1 MSNSIT
7 NDFDTVSAAAWK
19 QKIQVDLKG
28 ADYNKTLLTQ
38 TNEGITIKPFYHADD
53 FEKLTITTQN
63 TDLNICEK
71 IWVSFEKKANKK
83 ALDVLNRGANSIKFT
98 CTKHFDFTV
107 LFHELLHKKIEF
119 HFDFHFY
126 DTDFILELSDFLSKE
141 TVFYNLDFIGHLAA
155 KGNWIKNQ
163 PQDIEQLKKILTLRP
178 RTNIISVNTAIY
190 QNAGANTVQQVA
202 YALAHA
208 NEYLSAFGGEIAP
221 YIQFNNAIGSNYF
234 FEIAKLRALRYLY
247 PLICKEYQVE
257 TSTQLF
263 CEPSLR
269 NKTIYDY
276 NVNMLRTTTECMSA
290 ILGGAQTIS
299 NQPYDHLFLKTNEF
313 GERIARNQL
322 VILKEESHFNNGQ
335 HLANDS
341 YYIESITQQ
350 IATKALKLFKEI
362 EKNGGFIKQLK
373 QGTIQRKI
381 SENAKK
387 EQAQFDDGSL
397 VLLGSNK
404 YPNPLD
410 QMKNV
415 VELSL
420 FKKKQGHKTAITPII
435 GIRLAEAS
443 EKTRINTE
451 NQ

>member
-7 NDFDTVSAAAWK
+7 NNFDAVSAAAWK

-38 TNEGITIKPFYHADD
+38 TNEGIIIKPFYHADD
-53 FEKLTITTQN
+53 FEKLEIPSQKIDVT
-63 TDLNICEK
+63 ICEK

-83 ALDVLNRGANSIKFT
+83 ALNVLNRGANALKFT
-98 CTKHFDFTV
+98 CTKTFDYTL
-107 LFHELLHKKIEF
+107 LFNNLLHKKIEF
-119 HFDFHFY
+119 HFEFHFY
-126 DTDFILELSDFLSKE
+126 DTAFILELSAYLAKE
-141 TVFYNLDFIGHLAA
+141 IVYYNLDFIGHLSQ
-155 KGNWIKNQ
+155 KGNWIKSQ
-163 PQDIEQLKKILTLRP
+163 SQDIEQLKHLLEQRP
-178 RTNIISVNTAIY
+178 HSNLISIDAAIY

-208 NEYLSAFGGEIAP
+208 NEYLSIFGSDIAP
-221 YIQFNNAIGSNYF
+221 QIQFNMAIGSNYF
-234 FEIAKLRALRYLY
+234 FEIAKLRALRYLF
-247 PLICKEYQVE
+247 PLICKEYGVD
-257 TSTQLF
+257 TTTQLF

-335 HLANDS
+335 HIANDS
-341 YYIESITQQ
+341 YYIESITKQ
-350 IATKALKLFKEI
+350 IASKALDLFKEI
-362 EKNGGFIKQLK
+362 ENTGGFIKQLK

-381 SENAKK
+381 AENANK
-387 EQAQFDDGSL
+387 EQTQFDDGTL

-410 QMKNV
+410 KMKAKI
-415 VELSL
+415 ELAP
-420 FKKKQGHKTAITPII
+420 FKKKQGHKTAIVPIT

-443 EKTRINTE
+443 EKKRINTE
-451 NQ
+451 NE

>member
-7 NDFDTVSAAAWK
+7 NDFDAVSAAAWK

-53 FEKLTITTQN
+53 FEKLEIPFKN
-63 TDLNICEK
+63 TEVNICEK
-71 IWVSFEKKANKK
+71 IWLSFEKKANKK
-83 ALDVLNRGANSIKFT
+83 ALDVLNRGADSIKFT
-98 CTKHFDFTV
+98 CTKPFDYTI
-107 LFHELLHKKIEF
+107 LFNKLLQKNIEF
-119 HFDFHFY
+119 HFDFHFF
-126 DTDFILELSDFLSKE
+126 DSDFILKLSEYLEKE
-141 TVFYNLDFIGHLAA
+141 TVFYNLDFISHLAE
-155 KGNWIKNQ
+155 KGNWIKSQ
-163 PQDIEQLKKILTLRP
+163 SHDIAQLKDIIQQRP
-178 RTNIISVNTAIY
+178 TSNIIGVNTGIY

-208 NEYLSAFGGEIAP
+208 NEYLAAFGGSIAP
-221 YIQFNNAIGSNYF
+221 TIQFNLAIGSNYF

-247 PLICKEYQVE
+247 PLICKEYGVD
-257 TSTQLF
+257 TTTQLF

-276 NVNMLRTTTECMSA
+276 NVNMLRTTTECMST

-299 NQPYDHLFLKTNEF
+299 NLPYDHLFLKTNEF

-322 VILKEESHFNNGQ
+322 VILKEESHFNNAQ
-335 HLANDS
+335 HIANDS
-341 YYIESITQQ
+341 YYIESITKQ
-350 IATKALKLFKEI
+350 IATKALALFKEI
-362 EKNGGFIKQLK
+362 EKTGGFIKQLK

-381 SENAKK
+381 AESAKK
-387 EQAQFDDGSL
+387 EQAQFDDGTL

-415 VELSL
+415 IELAP
-420 FKKKQGHKTAITPII
+420 FKKKQGHKTAIIPLT

-443 EKTRINTE
+443 EKTRINNETV
-451 NQ
+451 

>member
-7 NDFDTVSAAAWK
+7 NDFDAVSAAAWK
-19 QKIQVDLKG
+19 QKIQFDLKG

-53 FEKLTITTQN
+53 FEKLEIPSKN

-83 ALDVLNRGANSIKFT
+83 ALDVLNRGANAIKFT
-98 CTKHFDFTV
+98 CTKPFDCAL
-107 LFHELLHKKIEF
+107 LFNNLLNKNTEF
-119 HFDFHFY
+119 HFEFKFFDSNFF
-126 DTDFILELSDFLSKE
+126 LELSNYLTKE
-141 TVFYNLDFIGHLAA
+141 TVFYNLDIIGHVAS
-155 KGNWIKNQ
+155 KGTWFKSQ
-163 PQDIEQLKKILTLRP
+163 SQDIEQLKNILQQRP
-178 RTNIISVNTAIY
+178 TSTIISVNTDIY

-202 YALAHA
+202 YALAHV
-208 NEYLSAFGGEIAP
+208 NEYLTTFGGEIAA
-221 YIQFNNAIGSNYF
+221 YIQFNVAIGSNYF
-234 FEIAKLRALRYLY
+234 FEIAKLRALRYLF
-247 PLICKEYQVE
+247 PLICKEYNIE

-290 ILGGAQTIS
+290 ILGGAQTIT

-322 VILKEESHFNNGQ
+322 VILKEESHFNNG
-335 HLANDS
+335 HHIANNS
-341 YYIESITQQ
+341 YYIESITKQ
-350 IATKALKLFKEI
+350 IATKALVLFKEI
-362 EKNGGFIKQLK
+362 EKTGGFIKQLK

-387 EQAQFDDGSL
+387 EQEQFDKGTL
-397 VLLGSNK
+397 ILLGSNK

-415 VELSL
+415 MELAT
-420 FKKKQGHKTAITPII
+420 FKKKQGHKTTLIPIT
-435 GIRLAEAS
+435 GVRLAEVS
-443 EKTRINTE
+443 EKKRINKE